1 MTTSINEQKKIRAPF
16 RADHVGSFLRPAAL
30 KEARTKFQ
38 QGEITLDEL
47 TRVEDEEIRRL
58 VKAQKA
64 NGLRGVTDGEFRRS
78 WWHLDFLAG
87 LDGIEFYE
95 TPNGTRKFNGVN
107 VRPVG
112 VKVTGK
118 IGYSGD
124 HPFIGHFKKLKEIA
138 GEDTTVK
145 FTIPSPNLVF
155 GRAALDTDVYEKKED
170 VFQDVIPAYHALI
183 RDLYSAGCRYLQIDD
198 TAWTSFFTE
207 EERDRLRAEGS
218 DPDQLIHQFADA
230 INGAIADRPDD
241 LLVTMHI
248 CRGNFRSTFF
258 TSGSYEDAGK
268 IIFGGLD
275 VDGLFL
281 EFDDERSGGFEPLR
295 HVNRPD
301 LTVVLG
307 LVTSKH
313 PELEDEEAIKA
324 RIREASEYLPLEQL
338 ALSPQCGFASTEE
351 GNNLTEDEQWEK
363 IRHVVKIAEDVWG
376 KDNN

>member
-1 MTTSINEQKKIRAPF
+1 TTSINEQKKIRAPF

-170 VFQDVIPAYHALI
+170 V
-183 RDLYSAGCRYLQIDD
+183 
-198 TAWTSFFTE
+198 
-207 EERDRLRAEGS
+207 
-218 DPDQLIHQFADA
+218 
-230 INGAIADRPDD
+230 
-241 LLVTMHI
+241 
-248 CRGNFRSTFF
+248 
-258 TSGSYEDAGK
+258 
-268 IIFGGLD
+268 
-275 VDGLFL
+275 
-281 EFDDERSGGFEPLR
+281 
-295 HVNRPD
+295 
-301 LTVVLG
+301 
-307 LVTSKH
+307 
-313 PELEDEEAIKA
+313 
-324 RIREASEYLPLEQL
+324 
-338 ALSPQCGFASTEE
+338 
-351 GNNLTEDEQWEK
+351 
-363 IRHVVKIAEDVWG
+363 
-376 KDNN
+376 